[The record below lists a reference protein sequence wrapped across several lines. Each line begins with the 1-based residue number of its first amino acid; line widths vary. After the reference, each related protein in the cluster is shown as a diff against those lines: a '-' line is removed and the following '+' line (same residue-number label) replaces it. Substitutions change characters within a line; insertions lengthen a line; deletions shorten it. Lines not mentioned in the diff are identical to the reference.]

1 MLKRE
6 KTSDSVLVQIT
17 PKCDFCTL
25 FLRLEPLA
33 FGSTESTTKN
43 RKTIWLHPKPSLK
56 TICAFLLQVSCSN
69 SPTVTP
75 CSGSNSSLSPI
86 GPIGR
91 PKCFTNGSLC
101 SESTTSS
108 VSSPTSNYPKAPGFE
123 REDQVHMTVFSSP
136 LLKGIHAEL
145 QAWHTLQTLCFHLIL
160 CPWVISFAIITG
172 FLFWLFYALPT
183 ENHYSV
189 AVSEADKH
197 ICETQGVVTLST

>member
-6 KTSDSVLVQIT
+6 ITSDSVLIQIT

-25 FLRLEPLA
+25 FLRLEPSRLRICWIDHEKPQAYLA
-33 FGSTESTTKN
+33 AS
-43 RKTIWLHPKPSLK
+43 KTIIK
-56 TICAFLLQVSCSN
+56 TICAFLLQVSFSN

-75 CSGSNSSLSPI
+75 SSGSNSSLSPI

-136 LLKGIHAEL
+136 LLKGIPAEL
-145 QAWHTLQTLCFHLIL
+145 QAWHTLQTFCFHLIL
-160 CPWVISFAIITG
+160 CPWVISFAIITVSSPFSVLA
-172 FLFWLFYALPT
+172 FLCFANW
-183 ENHYSV
+183 
-189 AVSEADKH
+189 K
-197 ICETQGVVTLST
+197 